1 MNKNVFKIVLILVE
15 QKLKTREQ
23 FQRTKTETFFK
34 SVKIRIMKTSET
46 FRKTKIRFNLL
57 PVLLLAMVIGFSS
70 CNDDDDD
77 PMPEPEME
85 ETIVDV
91 AVEAGSFNVLIQ
103 AAQKAGLADFLST
116 EQNITVF
123 APTDDAFAALL
134 TDLGASSLD
143 DIDAVTLAAILKYH
157 VVGDLAYSNN
167 LSSGAVATL
176 NTDSPDQTPLSLLV
190 KVDGGVMVN
199 DANVTTADVM
209 ASNGV
214 IHVIDKV
221 LLPPTV
227 VDLATYSNNFSSLVS
242 AVVKADLA
250 GTLSGDGPF
259 TVFAPTND
267 AFAALFA
274 ALGISGLD
282 GVSVEGLTSILKYHV
297 IGDNVLSTE
306 LSAGSVAAISGEDID
321 VTIDGDVML
330 NGTVTVAVT
339 DIQGINGVIHVID
352 AVLVPEAL
360 KPNTIADIAMA
371 NSEFSILVEALMKAD
386 LVGAVSDREAELT
399 VFAPTNDAFTALL
412 SDLGASSLDDIPV
425 ETLTNILL
433 YHVIGS
439 KAMSADLATGYFPTL
454 STFSDNNMSMYIE
467 VGDGVTINGST
478 MVTAADIEADNGV
491 IHVVDKVILPPSV
504 VDIAIANENFS
515 TLVSAVVKAGLV
527 DALSAEG
534 PFTVFAPTNAAF
546 DALFADL
553 GVSGIADLT
562 AEQLTP
568 ILMYHVVSGNVL
580 STALTDGEVPTLKEG
595 SNITV
600 DLSSG
605 VMINESKVIAADVQ
619 GANGVVHVIDKVL
632 IPE

>member
-1 MNKNVFKIVLILVE
+1 MFKIVLVGVKQIKNKKTISENENRNTYLHT
-15 QKLKTREQ
+15 LKT
-23 FQRTKTETFFK
+23 
-34 SVKIRIMKTSET
+34 RIMKTIE
-46 FRKTKIRFNLL
+46 FFKKTKSRFNFL
-57 PVLLLAMVIGFSS
+57 PVVLLALVIGFTS
-70 CNDDDDD
+70 CDDDDD
-77 PMPEPEME
+77 PAPMPEME
-85 ETIVDV
+85 AEAEKTIVDV
-91 AVEAGSFNVLIQ
+91 AAEAGSFNVLIQ

-116 EQNITVF
+116 EKNITVF

-143 DIDAVTLAAILKYH
+143 DLDAATLAAVLKYH

-176 NTDSPDQTPLSLLV
+176 NTDSPDETPLSLLV
-190 KVDGGVMVN
+190 NVDGGVMVN
-199 DANVTTADVM
+199 NATVTTADVM

-227 VDLATYSNNFSSLVS
+227 VDLATYSESFTSLVS

-250 GTLSGDGPF
+250 GALSGDGPF

-274 ALGISGLD
+274 ALGISDLD
-282 GVSVEGLTSILKYHV
+282 EVAVEDLTSILTYHV
-297 IGDNVLSTE
+297 VGDNVMSTE
-306 LSAGSVAAISGEDID
+306 LSAGSVASISGEEFE
-321 VTIDGDVML
+321 VTIDGEVMI
-330 NGTVTVAVT
+330 NGTVKVVAT
-339 DIQGINGVIHVID
+339 DIQGTNGVIHVID
-352 AVLVPEAL
+352 AVLVPEMQ
-360 KPNTIADIAMA
+360 KSNTIADIAVA

-386 LVGAVSDREAELT
+386 LVGAVADSEAELT
-399 VFAPTNDAFTALL
+399 VFAPTNDAFVALL
-412 SDLGASSLDDIPV
+412 SELGATSLDDVPV
-425 ETLTNILL
+425 GTLTDILL

-439 KAMSADLATGYFPTL
+439 KAMSTDLASGYFPTL
-454 STFSDNNMSMYIE
+454 STFSDNNLSMYIE
-467 VGDGVTINGST
+467 VGEGVTINGNT

-527 DALSAEG
+527 DALSGEG

-546 DALFADL
+546 DALFAEL
-553 GVSGIADLT
+553 GIAGIDDLT
-562 AEQLTP
+562 AEELTP
-568 ILMYHVVSGNVL
+568 ILLYHVVSGNVL
-580 STALTDGEVPTLKEG
+580 STDLANGEVPTLKEG
-595 SNITV
+595 SSITV

-605 VMINESKVIAADVQ
+605 VMINESNVVAADVQ
-619 GANGVVHVIDKVL
+619 GANGVIHVIDKVL
-632 IPE
+632 LP

>member
-1 MNKNVFKIVLILVE
+1 MFKIVLVGVKQIENKKTISENENRNTYLHT
-15 QKLKTREQ
+15 LKT
-23 FQRTKTETFFK
+23 
-34 SVKIRIMKTSET
+34 RIMKTIKFSK
-46 FRKTKIRFNLL
+46 KTKSRFNFL
-57 PVLLLAMVIGFSS
+57 PVVLLALVIGFTS
-70 CNDDDDD
+70 CDDDDD
-77 PMPEPEME
+77 PAPMPEME
-85 ETIVDV
+85 AEAEKTIVDV
-91 AVEAGSFNVLIQ
+91 AAEAGSFNVLIQ

-116 EQNITVF
+116 EKNITVF

-143 DIDAVTLAAILKYH
+143 DLDAATLAAVLKYH

-176 NTDSPDQTPLSLLV
+176 NTDSPDETPLSILV
-190 KVDGGVMVN
+190 NVDGDVMVN
-199 DANVTTADVM
+199 DAKVTTADVM

-227 VDLATYSNNFSSLVS
+227 VDLATYSDNFTSLVG

-250 GTLSGDGPF
+250 GALSGDGPF

-274 ALGISGLD
+274 ALGISDLD
-282 GVSVEGLTSILKYHV
+282 EVAVEDLTSILTYHV
-297 IGDNVLSTE
+297 VGDNVMSTE
-306 LSAGSVAAISGEDID
+306 LSAGSVASISGEEFE
-321 VTIDGDVML
+321 VTIDGEVMI
-330 NGTVTVAVT
+330 NGTVKVVAT
-339 DIQGINGVIHVID
+339 DIQGTNGVIHVID
-352 AVLVPEAL
+352 AVLVPEMQ
-360 KPNTIADIAMA
+360 KSNTIADIAVA

-386 LVGAVSDREAELT
+386 LVGAVADSEAELT
-399 VFAPTNDAFTALL
+399 VFAPTNDAFVALL
-412 SDLGASSLDDIPV
+412 SELGATSLDDVPV
-425 ETLTNILL
+425 ETLTDILL

-439 KAMSADLATGYFPTL
+439 KAMSTDLSSGYFPTL
-454 STFSDNNMSMYIE
+454 STFSDNNLSMYIE
-467 VGDGVTINGST
+467 VGEGVTINGNT
-478 MVTAADIEADNGV
+478 TVIAADVEADNGV

-527 DALSAEG
+527 DALSGEG

-546 DALFADL
+546 DALFAEL
-553 GVSGIADLT
+553 GIAGIDDLS

-568 ILMYHVVSGNVL
+568 ILLYHVVSGNVL
-580 STALTDGEVPTLKEG
+580 STDLANGEVPTLKEG
-595 SNITV
+595 SSITV

-605 VMINESKVIAADVQ
+605 VMINESNVVAADVQ

-632 IPE
+632 LP

>member
-1 MNKNVFKIVLILVE
+1 M
-15 QKLKTREQ
+15 KTIE
-23 FQRTKTETFFK
+23 FFK
-34 SVKIRIMKTSET
+34 
-46 FRKTKIRFNLL
+46 KTKIRFNFL
-57 PVLLLAMVIGFSS
+57 PVLLLAVVIGFTS
-70 CNDDDDD
+70 CDDDDD
-77 PMPEPEME
+77 PMPDPEME
-85 ETIVDV
+85 NTIVDV
-91 AVEAGSFNVLIQ
+91 AAEAGSFNVLIQ
-103 AAQKAGLADFLST
+103 AAQKASLADFLST

-123 APTDDAFAALL
+123 APTDDAFSALL

-143 DIDAVTLAAILKYH
+143 DLDAATLAAVLKYH

-176 NTDSPDQTPLSLLV
+176 NTDSPDETPLSILV
-190 KVDGGVMVN
+190 NVDGDVMVN
-199 DANVTTADVM
+199 DAKVTTADVM

-227 VDLATYSNNFSSLVS
+227 VDLATYSDNFTSLVG

-250 GTLSGDGPF
+250 GALSGDGPF

-274 ALGISGLD
+274 ALGISDLD
-282 GVSVEGLTSILKYHV
+282 EVAVEDLTSILTYHV
-297 IGDNVLSTE
+297 VGDNVMSTE
-306 LSAGSVAAISGEDID
+306 LSAGSVASISGEEFE
-321 VTIDGDVML
+321 VTIDGEVMI
-330 NGTVTVAVT
+330 NGTVKVVAT
-339 DIQGINGVIHVID
+339 DIQGTNGVIHVID
-352 AVLVPEAL
+352 AVLVPEMQ
-360 KPNTIADIAMA
+360 KSNTIADIAVA

-386 LVGAVSDREAELT
+386 LVGAVADSEAELT
-399 VFAPTNDAFTALL
+399 VFAPTNDAFVALL
-412 SDLGASSLDDIPV
+412 SELGATSLDDVPV
-425 ETLTNILL
+425 ETLTDILL

-439 KAMSADLATGYFPTL
+439 KAMSTDLSSGYFPTL
-454 STFSDNNMSMYIE
+454 STFSDNNLSMYIE
-467 VGDGVTINGST
+467 VGEGVTINGNT
-478 MVTAADIEADNGV
+478 TVIAADVEADNGV

-527 DALSAEG
+527 DALSGEG

-546 DALFADL
+546 DALFAEL
-553 GVSGIADLT
+553 GIAGIDDLS

-568 ILMYHVVSGNVL
+568 ILLYHVVSGNVL
-580 STALTDGEVPTLKEG
+580 STDLANGEVPTLKEG
-595 SNITV
+595 SSITV

-605 VMINESKVIAADVQ
+605 VMINESNVVAADVQ

-632 IPE
+632 LP

>member
-1 MNKNVFKIVLILVE
+1 MFKIVLVGVE
-15 QKLKTREQ
+15 QIENKKTISENENRNTYLHTLKT
-23 FQRTKTETFFK
+23 
-34 SVKIRIMKTSET
+34 RIMKTIE
-46 FRKTKIRFNLL
+46 FFKKTKSRFNFL
-57 PVLLLAMVIGFSS
+57 PVVLLALVIGFTS
-70 CNDDDDD
+70 CDDDDD
-77 PMPEPEME
+77 PAPMPEME
-85 ETIVDV
+85 AEEEKTIVDV
-91 AVEAGSFNVLIQ
+91 AAEAGSFNVLIQ

-116 EQNITVF
+116 EKNITVF

-143 DIDAVTLAAILKYH
+143 DLDAATLAAVLKYH

-176 NTDSPDQTPLSLLV
+176 NTDSPDETPLSLLV
-190 KVDGGVMVN
+190 NVDGGVMVN
-199 DANVTTADVM
+199 NATVTTADVM

-227 VDLATYSNNFSSLVS
+227 VDLATYSESFTSLVS

-250 GTLSGDGPF
+250 GALSGDGPF

-274 ALGISGLD
+274 ALGISDLD
-282 GVSVEGLTSILKYHV
+282 EVAVEDLTSILTYHV
-297 IGDNVLSTE
+297 VGDNVMSTE
-306 LSAGSVAAISGEDID
+306 LSAGSVASISGEEFE
-321 VTIDGDVML
+321 VTIDGEVMI
-330 NGTVTVAVT
+330 NGTVKVVAT
-339 DIQGINGVIHVID
+339 DIQGTNGVIHVID
-352 AVLVPEAL
+352 AVLVPEMQ
-360 KPNTIADIAMA
+360 KSNTIADIAVA

-386 LVGAVSDREAELT
+386 LVGAVADSEAELT
-399 VFAPTNDAFTALL
+399 VFAPTNDAFVALL
-412 SDLGASSLDDIPV
+412 SELGATSLDDVPV
-425 ETLTNILL
+425 GTLTDILL

-439 KAMSADLATGYFPTL
+439 KAMSTDLASGYFPTL
-454 STFSDNNMSMYIE
+454 STFSDNNLSMYIE
-467 VGDGVTINGST
+467 VGEGVTINGNT

-527 DALSAEG
+527 DALSGEG

-546 DALFADL
+546 DALFAEL
-553 GVSGIADLT
+553 GIAGIDDLT
-562 AEQLTP
+562 AEELTP
-568 ILMYHVVSGNVL
+568 ILLYHVVSGNVL
-580 STALTDGEVPTLKEG
+580 STDLANGEVPTLKEG
-595 SNITV
+595 SSITV

-605 VMINESKVIAADVQ
+605 VMINESNVVAADVQ
-619 GANGVVHVIDKVL
+619 GANGVIHVIDKVL
-632 IPE
+632 LP

>member
-1 MNKNVFKIVLILVE
+1 
-15 QKLKTREQ
+15 
-23 FQRTKTETFFK
+23 
-34 SVKIRIMKTSET
+34 MKTIEI
-46 FRKTKIRFNLL
+46 FKKTKIRFSLL
-57 PVLLLAMVIGFSS
+57 PVLLLAVVIGFTS

-77 PMPEPEME
+77 PMPDPEME
-85 ETIVDV
+85 QTIVDV
-91 AVEAGSFNVLIQ
+91 AAEAGSFNVLIQ

-143 DIDAVTLAAILKYH
+143 DLDAATLAAVLKYH

-190 KVDGGVMVN
+190 NVDGGVMIN
-199 DANVTTADVM
+199 DANVTSADVM

-227 VDLATYSNNFSSLVS
+227 VDLATYSDNFSSLVS

-250 GTLSGDGPF
+250 GALSAEGPF

-274 ALGISGLD
+274 ALEISGLD
-282 GVSVEGLTSILKYHV
+282 DVAVEDLTSILTYHV
-297 IGDNVLSTE
+297 VGDNVLSTE
-306 LSAGSVAAISGEDID
+306 LSAGTVAAISGEEFE
-321 VTIDGDVML
+321 VAIDGDVTL
-330 NGTVTVAVT
+330 NGTIKVVAT
-339 DIQGINGVIHVID
+339 DIQGTNGVIHVID
-352 AVLVPEAL
+352 AVLVPEMQ
-360 KPNTIADIAMA
+360 KSNTIADIAVA

-386 LVGAVSDREAELT
+386 LVGAVADSEAELT
-399 VFAPTNDAFTALL
+399 VFAPTNDAFAALL
-412 SDLGASSLDDIPV
+412 SDLGATSLDDIPV

-433 YHVIGS
+433 YHVIGT
-439 KAMSADLATGYFPTL
+439 KAMSTDLASGYLPTL
-454 STFSDNNMSMYIE
+454 ATFSSNNISMYIE
-467 VGDGVTINGST
+467 VGDGVSINGST

-504 VDIAIANENFS
+504 VNIAIDNENFS

-527 DALSAEG
+527 EALSAEG

-546 DALFADL
+546 DALFAEL
-553 GVSGIADLT
+553 GVSGIDDLT
-562 AEQLTP
+562 AEQLLP
-568 ILMYHVVSGNVL
+568 ILTYHVVSGNVL
-580 STALTDGEVPTLKEG
+580 STDLSSGEVPTLNEG

-605 VMINESKVIAADVQ
+605 VMINESNVVAADVQ

-632 IPE
+632 LP

>member
-1 MNKNVFKIVLILVE
+1 M
-15 QKLKTREQ
+15 
-23 FQRTKTETFFK
+23 
-34 SVKIRIMKTSET
+34 
-46 FRKTKIRFNLL
+46 
-57 PVLLLAMVIGFSS
+57 PVLLLVLTLSFTA
-70 CNDDDDD
+70 CNDDDD
-77 PMPEPEME
+77 PMPDPEME
-85 ETIVDV
+85 KTIVDV
-91 AVEAGSFNVLIQ
+91 AAEAGSFNVLIQ
-103 AAQKAGLADFLST
+103 AAQKAGLAEFLST

-123 APTDDAFAALL
+123 APTDAAFATLL

-143 DIDAVTLAAILKYH
+143 DIDAATLTAVLKYH

-167 LSSGAVATL
+167 LESGAVATL
-176 NTDSPDQTPLSLLV
+176 NTGSPDGTPLSLLV
-190 KVDGGVMVN
+190 NVNGGVMIN
-199 DANVTTADVM
+199 NANVTTADVM

-227 VDLATYSNNFSSLVS
+227 VDLATYSDNFSSLLS

-250 GTLSGDGPF
+250 GALSADGPF
-259 TVFAPTND
+259 TVFAPTNN

-274 ALGISGLD
+274 ALEISGLD
-282 GVSVEGLTSILKYHV
+282 DVSVEDLTSILTYHV
-297 IGDNVLSTE
+297 VGDNVLSTE
-306 LSAGSVAAISGEDID
+306 LSAGAVAAISGEEFE

-330 NGTVTVAVT
+330 NGTIKVVAT
-339 DIQGINGVIHVID
+339 DIQGTNGVIHVID
-352 AVLVPEAL
+352 AVLVPESQMS
-360 KPNTIADIAMA
+360 NTIADIAVA

-386 LVGAVSDREAELT
+386 LVGAVADSEAELT

-412 SDLGASSLDDIPV
+412 SDLGATSLDDISV
-425 ETLTNILL
+425 ETLTGILL

-439 KAMSADLATGYFPTL
+439 KAMSTDLATGYFPTL
-454 STFSDNNMSMYIE
+454 STFSDNSMSMYIQ
-467 VGDGVTINGST
+467 VGEGVTINANTS
-478 MVTAADIEADNGV
+478 VTTADIEADNGV

-546 DALFADL
+546 DALFAELEIL
-553 GVSGIADLT
+553 GIDELT

-580 STALTDGEVPTLKEG
+580 STALTNGEVPTLKDG

-600 DLSSG
+600 DLSTG
-605 VMINESKVIAADVQ
+605 VMINQSKVVAADVQ

-632 IPE
+632 IP

>member
-1 MNKNVFKIVLILVE
+1 M
-15 QKLKTREQ
+15 KTIE
-23 FQRTKTETFFK
+23 FFK
-34 SVKIRIMKTSET
+34 
-46 FRKTKIRFNLL
+46 KTKIRFNFL
-57 PVLLLAMVIGFSS
+57 PVLLLAVVIGFTS
-70 CNDDDDD
+70 CDDDDD
-77 PMPEPEME
+77 PMPDPEME
-85 ETIVDV
+85 NTIVDV
-91 AVEAGSFNVLIQ
+91 AAEAGSFNVLIQ

-123 APTDDAFAALL
+123 APTDDAFSALL

-143 DIDAVTLAAILKYH
+143 DLDAATLAAVLKYH

-176 NTDSPDQTPLSLLV
+176 NTDSPDETPLSLLV
-190 KVDGGVMVN
+190 NVDGGVMVN

-227 VDLATYSNNFSSLVS
+227 VDLATYSDNFSSLVS

-250 GTLSGDGPF
+250 GALSADGPF

-274 ALGISGLD
+274 ALEISGLD
-282 GVSVEGLTSILKYHV
+282 DVAVEDLTSILTYHV
-297 IGDNVLSTE
+297 VGDNVLSTE
-306 LSAGSVAAISGEDID
+306 LSAGTVAAISGEEFE
-321 VTIDGDVML
+321 VAIDGDVTL
-330 NGTVTVAVT
+330 NGTIKVVAT
-339 DIQGINGVIHVID
+339 DIQGTNGVIHVID
-352 AVLVPEAL
+352 AVLVPEMQMS
-360 KPNTIADIAMA
+360 NTIADIAVA

-386 LVGAVSDREAELT
+386 LVGAVADSEAELT
-399 VFAPTNDAFTALL
+399 VFAPTNEAFTALL
-412 SDLGASSLDDIPV
+412 SDLGATSLDDIPV

-433 YHVIGS
+433 YHVIGT
-439 KAMSADLATGYFPTL
+439 KAMSTDLASGYLPTL
-454 STFSDNNMSMYIE
+454 ATFSSNNISMYIE
-467 VGDGVTINGST
+467 VGDGVSINGGT

-504 VDIAIANENFS
+504 VNIAIDNENFS

-527 DALSAEG
+527 EALSAEG

-546 DALFADL
+546 DALFAEL
-553 GVSGIADLT
+553 GVSGIDDLT
-562 AEQLTP
+562 AEQLLP
-568 ILMYHVVSGNVL
+568 ILTYHVVSGNVL
-580 STALTDGEVPTLKEG
+580 STDLSSGEVPTLNEG
-595 SNITV
+595 STITV

-605 VMINESKVIAADVQ
+605 VMINESNVVAADVQ

-632 IPE
+632 LP

>member
-1 MNKNVFKIVLILVE
+1 
-15 QKLKTREQ
+15 
-23 FQRTKTETFFK
+23 
-34 SVKIRIMKTSET
+34 MKTIEI
-46 FRKTKIRFNLL
+46 FKKTKIRFSLL
-57 PVLLLAMVIGFSS
+57 PVLLLAVVIGFTS

-77 PMPEPEME
+77 PMPDPEME
-85 ETIVDV
+85 QTIVDV
-91 AVEAGSFNVLIQ
+91 AAEAGSFNVLIQ

-134 TDLGASSLD
+134 TDLGANSLD
-143 DIDAVTLAAILKYH
+143 DLDAATLAAVLKYH

-190 KVDGGVMVN
+190 NVDGGVMIN
-199 DANVTTADVM
+199 DANVTAADVM

-227 VDLATYSNNFSSLVS
+227 VDLATYSDNFSSLVS

-250 GTLSGDGPF
+250 GALSAEGPF

-274 ALGISGLD
+274 ALEISGLD
-282 GVSVEGLTSILKYHV
+282 DVAVEDLTSILTYHV
-297 IGDNVLSTE
+297 VGDNVLSTE
-306 LSAGSVAAISGEDID
+306 LSAGTVAAISGEEFE
-321 VTIDGDVML
+321 VAIDGDVTL
-330 NGTVTVAVT
+330 NGTIKVVAT
-339 DIQGINGVIHVID
+339 DIQGTNGVIHVID
-352 AVLVPEAL
+352 AVLVPEMQ
-360 KPNTIADIAMA
+360 KSNTIADIAVA

-386 LVGAVSDREAELT
+386 LVGAVADSEAELT
-399 VFAPTNDAFTALL
+399 VFAPTNDAFAALL
-412 SDLGASSLDDIPV
+412 SDLGATSLDDIPV

-433 YHVIGS
+433 YHVIGT
-439 KAMSADLATGYFPTL
+439 KAMSTDLASGYLPTL
-454 STFSDNNMSMYIE
+454 ATFSSNNISMYIE
-467 VGDGVTINGST
+467 VGDGVSINGST

-504 VDIAIANENFS
+504 VNIAIDNENFS

-527 DALSAEG
+527 EALSAEG

-546 DALFADL
+546 DALFAEL
-553 GVSGIADLT
+553 GVSGIDDLT
-562 AEQLTP
+562 AEQLLP
-568 ILMYHVVSGNVL
+568 ILTYHVVSGNVL
-580 STALTDGEVPTLKEG
+580 STDLSSGEVPTLNEG

-605 VMINESKVIAADVQ
+605 VMINESNVVAADLQ

-632 IPE
+632 LP